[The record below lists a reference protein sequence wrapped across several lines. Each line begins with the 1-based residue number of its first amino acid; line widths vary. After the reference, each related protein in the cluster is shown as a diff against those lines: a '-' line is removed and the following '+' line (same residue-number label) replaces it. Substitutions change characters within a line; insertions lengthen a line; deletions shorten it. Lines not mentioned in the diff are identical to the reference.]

1 VIGSALVD
9 YPMNKQIPHEAG
21 GKRPIC
27 GAKTNAGT
35 PCKRAPMPNGRCHL
49 HGGKSPVGIAASQFK
64 HGRYSKYMPAR
75 LSERYAVAL
84 ADETMLEQRE
94 EIALLG
100 TRLQELLGQLT
111 DMSQRDALWQ
121 KLGKLWSELMTAARE
136 GKKEK
141 QQEAANEIEALI
153 NGTSNDTAVWFEIQ
167 EVIEQRRKLVESE
180 RKRMVEAQEFVSVEQ
195 AMMVAHFLM
204 DSINRHVSNNDEKR
218 AIQADLISVYGRPG

>member
-1 VIGSALVD
+1 MS
-9 YPMNKQIPHEAG
+9 
-21 GKRPIC
+21 
-27 GAKTNAGT
+27 
-35 PCKRAPMPNGRCHL
+35 NGRCRM
-49 HGGKSPVGIAASQFK
+49 HGGKSLKGPQLPQYK
-64 HGRYSKYMPAR
+64 DGRYSKYMPAR
-75 LSERYAVAL
+75 LSERYTIAL
-84 ADETMLEQRE
+84 ADEKMLEQRE

-121 KLGKLWSELMTAARE
+121 KLGKLWGELMTAARE

-141 QQEAANEIEALI
+141 QQETANEIEALI
-153 NGTSNDTAVWFEIQ
+153 NGAPNDTAVWLEIQ
-167 EVIEQRRKLVESE
+167 EVIEQRRKVVESE